1 MIEIRGLQQ
10 GGNDWLRW
18 RDGGIGGSEASVI
31 YRGELYGKTPY
42 GLWMKKMGL
51 VESVNFTQVQQAH
64 LDRGHALEPEARKLF
79 IERTG
84 IMVEPLCVQSSEH
97 HFMYA
102 SLDGI
107 NAARDVIVEIKAPA
121 EAMMLKTLE
130 SGIPDY
136 YYDQVQHQIKVV
148 NAREGYYFA
157 FNPEVPPYI
166 YIERILPDPAHIQEL
181 IRKEDVF
188 WKHVESGVPPWT
200 DLGLEKAQIGM
211 IGLTMFGG
219 YAKVGKDTIGAL
231 HQHLFKSTR
240 YSFADPLKKM
250 YCEMHGI
257 TLEQLEKQKEKHR
270 PGLVKLG
277 HGMRKIHSDVW
288 VDGVFNSTTGVYGTM
303 SKSGAVITDARY
315 VNEVSAGRKHAARL
329 GVPCRAIW
337 VERPGVKPANDTEK
351 ETAFPS
357 VYDIVLVNDLN
368 AKNPEDY
375 AAMERALLKAM
386 MYVPN
391 GKQITI
397 SASSLVEKKA
407 TARKRINDTK
417 PKKAV
422 RKTSKPSRRQRNRKV
437 S

>member
-1 MIEIRGLQQ
+1 
-10 GGNDWLRW
+10 
-18 RDGGIGGSEASVI
+18 
-31 YRGELYGKTPY
+31 
-42 GLWMKKMGL
+42 
-51 VESVNFTQVQQAH
+51 
-64 LDRGHALEPEARKLF
+64 
-79 IERTG
+79 
-84 IMVEPLCVQSSEH
+84 
-97 HFMYA
+97 MYA